1 MKKKFMPCQICN
13 KETIHSISK
22 RTSPING
29 KTKRNVDRCDECQT
43 TTIDGGRT
51 GKKIY
56 KKGLRQ

>member
-1 MKKKFMPCQICN
+1 MPCQICN